1 MLFGNNKNTQD
12 LAEIK
17 RILTLSAEK
26 SDLAQNQFETIQNQ
40 NELLQN
46 QIDTLQRQNELL
58 LKQTEAMQN
67 QMETLQNQLSTQE
80 KQLTETEKQL
90 RRQSVSFE
98 DLLDEFQ
105 TQKEGQEK
113 EKTQE
118 NALVTLACIC
128 REHLELLESQ
138 IRKDTSLPEEKRIAW
153 ENQFALLDKECQ
165 KQMML
170 CGMTETGKIGEEA
183 DYRFYEIL
191 STADTADARL
201 SGTVAEVY
209 AKGRIYQGK
218 VWKKARVAVYKSQQ
232 P

>member
-1 MLFGNNKNTQD
+1 MLFGKHNNTQE
-12 LAEIK
+12 LTEIK
-17 RILTLSAEK
+17 HLLTRSAEK
-26 SDLAQNQFETIQNQ
+26 SDLAQNQLETMQKQ

-46 QIDTLQRQNELL
+46 QSDILQKQNELL
-58 LKQTEAMQN
+58 LKQTEALQN
-67 QMETLQNQLSTQE
+67 QMETLQNQLNKQE
-80 KQLTETEKQL
+80 KQQTETEKQL

-105 TQKEGQEK
+105 TQKDEQEK
-113 EKTQE
+113 DKTQE

-128 REHLELLESQ
+128 REHLELLENQ
-138 IRKDTSLPEEKRIAW
+138 IRKDISLPEEKRTAW
-153 ENQFALLDKECQ
+153 ENQFGLLDKECQ
-165 KQMML
+165 QQMKL
-170 CGMTETGKIGEEA
+170 CGIVETGKIGEEA

-191 STADTADARL
+191 STKDTADTEL

-218 VWKKARVAVYKSQQ
+218 VWKKAQVAVYKSQQ